1 MIAIFS
7 DDLTKLQDGN
17 YQGAQD
23 GDYHE
28 AQDGDYQAQRPL
40 TENIVK
46 SKSQTGITFEEVLIM
61 NQKFNFVLKF
71 TYCLYL
77 QII

>member
-28 AQDGDYQAQRPL
+28 AQDGDYQAQRP
-40 TENIVK
+40 
-46 SKSQTGITFEEVLIM
+46 
-61 NQKFNFVLKF
+61 
-71 TYCLYL
+71 
-77 QII
+77 